1 MNFVKQTDFKNSVSL
16 MCLMTMREKTQ

>member
-1 MNFVKQTDFKNSVSL
+1 

>member
-1 MNFVKQTDFKNSVSL
+1 VRTDFKNSVSL